1 MQNTDVQPGGNV
13 RSVGGL
19 STEAAV
25 ATRPACILEGP
36 DQPASW
42 RGGALDECTCFTS
55 LMSLFIT
62 VNICYFFCKK

>member
-25 ATRPACILEGP
+25 ATRPACILEGRRTEG
-36 DQPASW
+36 
-42 RGGALDECTCFTS
+42 RGLG
-55 LMSLFIT
+55 
-62 VNICYFFCKK
+62 